1 MTIQYTSALAYE
13 NNRDKFN
20 KLGDK
25 VFGLIYDSKEDGISN
40 REIAH
45 ALGIE
50 TATVSGLTRPLVKR
64 GLVCQGKKRQCRIS
78 GNTIIAWKIK
88 RSNDNGQQKLL

>member
-13 NNRDKFN
+13 MNREKLN
-20 KLGDK
+20 SLGDS
-25 VFGLIYDSKEDGISN
+25 VFGLIFDSGDEGISN
-40 REIAH
+40 REISH
-45 ALGIE
+45 KLGIE

-64 GLVCQGKKRQCRIS
+64 GLVCQGKKRKCRIS

-88 RSNDNGQQKLL
+88 RNNDNGQLNLL